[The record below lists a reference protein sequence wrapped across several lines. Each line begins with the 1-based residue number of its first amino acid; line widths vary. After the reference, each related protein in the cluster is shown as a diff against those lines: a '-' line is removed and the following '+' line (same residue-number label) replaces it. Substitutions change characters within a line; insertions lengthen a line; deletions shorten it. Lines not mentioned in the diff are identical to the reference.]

1 MPVSSG
7 VWERTMGTLPRRRL
21 RHTNEHR
28 VSRAPTDQT
37 SEHWHQALLASM
49 RDIVLV
55 ADIDGT
61 FTYCS
66 PAVESALGYRP
77 TELTGTNERDLIH
90 ASDLPVHDGLIGRLV
105 SSDTPQ
111 PPIELRLHDRDGGWH
126 WFETTSTE
134 LLDDPI
140 VHGIVTNARNVT
152 ARREAAEAL
161 IDLSLRDSLTGLPN
175 RVALMDRLGVAL
187 THTARSSDVLALLF
201 CDLDEFKRVNDTLG
215 HTTGD
220 DVLVEIA
227 YRLTRARR
235 ASDTI
240 ARTGGDEFVILCE
253 GLKAVEDAAKIAEK
267 IRDAVEAPIVIGGNN
282 AVLSVSIGIV
292 TVQADAAKLADPM
305 MLLRNADAAMYKAKV
320 DGKARWQYFDDA
332 LIDEVTQRFELES
345 ELRCAVERDEFVLH
359 YQPVFDLESHAVVG
373 TEALLRWNHP
383 TRGLIPPSGFIPLAE
398 QTGLIVPIGAWVLRE
413 ASAQAKVWRERLGWT
428 GWMSVNLSARQVSEP
443 GLASTVSVILDE
455 SGLDPGSLW
464 LELTETALLRAG
476 HSATVELAA
485 VQTLGVHIGMD
496 DFGTGYASLTNLQR
510 LPIDFFKI
518 DQSFVGC
525 LNRSDGE
532 QASGN
537 AIVAALAQLGS
548 TLGLRTIAEGIE
560 SAEEAEL
567 LRVYGCNYGQGF
579 LLARPMTAAAHS
591 LLLAETEVA

>member
-1 MPVSSG
+1 
-7 VWERTMGTLPRRRL
+7 MGTVPRRRL
-21 RHTNEHR
+21 RQTSEHKLAR
-28 VSRAPTDQT
+28 PATDQT
-37 SEHWHQALLASM
+37 SERWHQALLDSM

-55 ADIDGT
+55 ADIDGA

-66 PAVESALGYRP
+66 PAVESALGYLP
-77 TELTGTNERDLIH
+77 SELTGTNERDLIH
-90 ASDLPVHDGLIGRLV
+90 PSDLPVHDGLIGRLV
-105 SSDTPQ
+105 ASSEPQ
-111 PPIELRLHDRDGGWH
+111 PPIELRLHDRGGAWH

-175 RVALMDRLGVAL
+175 RVALMDRLSVAL
-187 THTARSSDVLALLF
+187 SHTARSNDVLALLF
-201 CDLDEFKRVNDTLG
+201 CDLDEFKQVNDTLG
-215 HTTGD
+215 HGTGD
-220 DVLVEIA
+220 EVLVEIA
-227 YRLTRARR
+227 RRLTRARR

-253 GLKAVEDAAKIAEK
+253 GLRAVSDAGAIAEK
-267 IRDAVEAPIVIGGNN
+267 VRDTVEAPIVLAGND
-282 AVLSVSIGIV
+282 AVISVSIGIV
-292 TVQADAAKLADPM
+292 TVQADAAKHADPM
-305 MLLRNADAAMYKAKV
+305 MLLRNADAAMYRAKQ
-320 DGKARWQYFDDA
+320 DGKARWHFFDDS
-332 LIDEVTQRFELES
+332 LIDEVAQRFELES
-345 ELRCAVERDEFVLH
+345 ELRCALERDEFVVY
-359 YQPVFDLESHAVVG
+359 YQPVFDLATGTVVG
-373 TEALLRWNHP
+373 TEALLRWAHP
-383 TRGLIPPSGFIPLAE
+383 TRGMIQPSRFIPLAE

-413 ASAQAKVWRERLGWT
+413 ASMRASEWRAQLGWT
-428 GWMSVNLSARQVSEP
+428 GWISVNLSARQVSEP
-443 GLASTVSVILDE
+443 GLSTTVRSILDD
-455 SGLDPGSLW
+455 SGLEPDSLW

-485 VQTLGVHIGMD
+485 VQTLGAHIGMD

-518 DQSFVGC
+518 DQSFVAS
-525 LNRSDGE
+525 LNRTDGE
-532 QASGN
+532 QASAN

-560 SAEEAEL
+560 SVEEAEL
-567 LRVYGCNYGQGF
+567 LRAYGCDYGQGF
-579 LLARPMTAAAHS
+579 LLARPMPREAHS

>member
-1 MPVSSG
+1 MA
-7 VWERTMGTLPRRRL
+7 TLPRRRL
-21 RHTNEHR
+21 RHTNER
-28 VSRAPTDQT
+28 RSPRDQTDQT

-77 TELTGTNERDLIH
+77 SELTGTNERDLIH
-90 ASDLPVHDGLIGRLV
+90 ASDLPVHDSLIGRLV
-105 SSDTPQ
+105 ASEFPQ
-111 PPIELRLHDRDGGWH
+111 PPIELRLHDRDGTWH

-134 LLDDPI
+134 LLDDPV

-175 RVALMDRLGVAL
+175 RVALMDRLDVAL
-187 THTARSSDVLALLF
+187 SHTARSSDVMALLF

-220 DVLVEIA
+220 DVLQEIA

-240 ARTGGDEFVILCE
+240 ARTGGDEFVVLCE
-253 GLKAVEDAAKIAEK
+253 GLKEVGDAAVIAEK
-267 IRDAVEAPIVIGGNN
+267 IRDTVEGPIVLGNN
-282 AVLSVSIGIV
+282 TAVLSVSIGIV
-292 TVQADAAKLADPM
+292 TVRADAAKLADPIT
-305 MLLRNADAAMYKAKV
+305 LLRNADAAMYKAKV
-320 DGKARWQYFDDA
+320 EGKARWQYFDDA

-345 ELRCAVERDEFVLH
+345 ELRFALERDEFVVH
-359 YQPVFDLESHAVVG
+359 YQPVYDLESRTVVG

-383 TRGLIPPSGFIPLAE
+383 TRGLIPPAGFIPLAE
-398 QTGLIVPIGAWVLRE
+398 QTGLIVAIGAWVLRE
-413 ASAQAKVWRERLGWT
+413 AVAQAKTWRERLDWRGWI
-428 GWMSVNLSARQVSEP
+428 SVNLSARQVSEP
-443 GLASTVSVILDE
+443 GLASTVVSILDD
-455 SGLDPGSLW
+455 SGLDPDSLW

-476 HSATVELAA
+476 HSATVQLGA
-485 VQTLGVHIGMD
+485 VQQLGVHIGMD

-518 DQSFVGC
+518 DQSFVGS
-525 LNRSDGE
+525 LNRGDGE
-532 QASGN
+532 RASAN
-537 AIVAALAQLGS
+537 AIVAALTQLGA

-560 SAEEAEL
+560 SIEEAEL
-567 LRVYGCNYGQGF
+567 LRAYGCNYGQGF
-579 LLARPMTAAAHS
+579 LLARPMPAAAHS

>member
-1 MPVSSG
+1 
-7 VWERTMGTLPRRRL
+7 
-21 RHTNEHR
+21 
-28 VSRAPTDQT
+28 
-37 SEHWHQALLASM
+37 M

-66 PAVESALGYRP
+66 PAVESALGYQP
-77 TELTGTNERDLIH
+77 SELTGTNERDLIH
-90 ASDLPVHDGLIGRLV
+90 ASDLPVHDSLIGRLV
-105 SSDTPQ
+105 TSEVPQ
-111 PPIELRLHDRDGGWH
+111 PPIELRLRDRDGVWH

-134 LLDDPI
+134 LLDDPV

-175 RVALMDRLGVAL
+175 RVALMDRLAVAL
-187 THTARSSDVLALLF
+187 SHTSRSSDVLALLF

-220 DVLVEIA
+220 DVLKEIA

-240 ARTGGDEFVILCE
+240 ARTGGDEFVVLCE
-253 GLKAVEDAAKIAEK
+253 GLKAVEDAAVIAEK
-267 IRDAVEAPIVIGGNN
+267 IRDTVEAPIAIGNN
-282 AVLSVSIGIV
+282 TAVLSVSIGIV
-292 TVQADAAKLADPM
+292 TVRADAAKLADPIT
-305 MLLRNADAAMYKAKV
+305 LLRNADAAMYKAKV

-345 ELRCAVERDEFVLH
+345 ELRFALERDEFVVH

-383 TRGLIPPSGFIPLAE
+383 TRGLIAPAGFIPLAE
-398 QTGLIVPIGAWVLRE
+398 QTGLIVAIGAWVLRE
-413 ASAQAKVWRERLGWT
+413 ASAQANDWRERLGWQ
-428 GWMSVNLSARQVSEP
+428 GWISVNLSARQVSEP
-443 GLASTVSVILDE
+443 ALASTVISILDD
-455 SGLDPGSLW
+455 SGLDPDCLW

-476 HSATVELAA
+476 HSATLQLGA
-485 VQTLGVHIGMD
+485 VQQLGVHIGMD

-518 DQSFVGC
+518 DQSFVGS
-525 LNRSDGE
+525 LSRGDGE

-537 AIVAALAQLGS
+537 AIVAALTQLGA

-560 SAEEAEL
+560 SIEEADL
-567 LRVYGCNYGQGF
+567 LRAYGCKLGQGF
-579 LLARPMTAAAHS
+579 LLARPMPAAAHS
-591 LLLAETEVA
+591 LLLAESDVA

>member
-1 MPVSSG
+1 
-7 VWERTMGTLPRRRL
+7 MGTLPRRRL
-21 RHTNEHR
+21 RQTSER
-28 VSRAPTDQT
+28 KTPRARTDQT

-77 TELTGTNERDLIH
+77 SELTGTNERDLIH
-90 ASDLPVHDGLIGRLV
+90 PSDLPVHDSLVGRLV
-105 SSDTPQ
+105 TSELPQ
-111 PPIELRLHDRDGGWH
+111 PPIELRLHDRAGGWH
-126 WFETTSTE
+126 WYETTSTE
-134 LLDDPI
+134 MLDDPV

-175 RVALMDRLGVAL
+175 RVALMDRLDVAL
-187 THTARSSDVLALLF
+187 SHTSRSSDVLALLF

-220 DVLVEIA
+220 DVLKEIA

-240 ARTGGDEFVILCE
+240 ARTGGDEFVVLCE
-253 GLKAVEDAAKIAEK
+253 GLKSVADAAGIAEK
-267 IRDAVEAPIVIGGNN
+267 IRDTVEAPIVLGNN
-282 AVLSVSIGIV
+282 TAVLSVSIGIV
-292 TVQADAAKLADPM
+292 TVRADAAKLADPIT
-305 MLLRNADAAMYKAKV
+305 LLRNADAAMYKAKV
-320 DGKARWQYFDDA
+320 DGKARWQYFDEA

-345 ELRCAVERDEFVLH
+345 ELRSALERDEFVVH
-359 YQPVFDLESHAVVG
+359 YQPVFDLESRAVVG

-383 TRGLIPPSGFIPLAE
+383 TRGLIPPAGFIPLAE
-398 QTGLIVPIGAWVLRE
+398 QTGLIVSIGAWVLRE
-413 ASAQAKVWRERLGWT
+413 AAAQAHAWRERLDWPGWI
-428 GWMSVNLSARQVSEP
+428 SVNLSARQVSEP
-443 GLASTVSVILDE
+443 GLASTLISILDD
-455 SGLDPGSLW
+455 SGLDPDCLW

-476 HSATVELAA
+476 HSATVQLGA
-485 VQTLGVHIGMD
+485 VQALGIHIGMD

-525 LNRSDGE
+525 LNRIDDE

-537 AIVAALAQLGS
+537 AIVAALTQLGAS
-548 TLGLRTIAEGIE
+548 LGLRTIAEGIE
-560 SAEEAEL
+560 SVEEAEL
-567 LRVYGCNYGQGF
+567 LRTYGCNFGQGF
-579 LLARPMTAAAHS
+579 LLARPMPAAAHS